1 MDEQYLNQ
9 KIIPI
14 TLMLTISFGGLWGLS
29 LLGLNIPILRQVVGF
44 IFITFVPGILILKIF
59 NLYNLGTI
67 KTLLMSVGL
76 SLAFLMF
83 IGAIANIFL
92 PILGIN
98 KPISSSPI
106 ISCVGISTVAL
117 IVIAYL
123 RNRRFIPPSNRS
135 AGHEKPHFSLNVLL
149 FLILLPIL
157 AVLGAIVVNSQR
169 NNSVLLVLIL
179 IVTIIPISV
188 AINKFIPRDMLPFAI
203 LSISLT
209 LLLHEAM
216 ISHYLTGWDV
226 HAEYYYQGL
235 VIVNG
240 HWMWSIPNNLN
251 AMLSITVL
259 CPIYSFILKIDSMWV
274 LKIIYPLLFSLVPL
288 ILYEVYKEYWG
299 PKRAFFASFLFVSM
313 VIFFTEMISLGRQE
327 IAEIFFSLLILLIV
341 DRNIRPIPKLIL
353 TIVYIMSLVVSHYG
367 LTYISIALFFMAWLL
382 ILLSKIRILRNWY
395 DMLTRKMCHNL
406 IPLQTN
412 ESRRVPQPFLLNGY
426 LLIFFIAFTLVWYN
440 LIASGAPFN
449 TIVNIGRSIY
459 SNLIDFVSMHAR
471 EPLISTALGLDWGQA
486 STLGKVFRVIQY
498 CIELSIVIYLF
509 NLILRYRVSKVK
521 VQYRVLALA
530 SGLMLLICVVIPY
543 FSSYLNATRFF
554 QIGLILLSPI
564 CISGLEDSFKIIICG
579 LKHISRKVG
588 QNVIKPAFLYL
599 FILIILI
606 PYYLFNTGFIFEV
619 SKSSYIAEQIPSSMA
634 LSNTRVDFT
643 DYNLD
648 EAIAA
653 QWLLQHSNDQ
663 TRVYG
668 DIYSQLALGDYLYT
682 RVDTLPDDL
691 NQMSDT
697 NYIFLRSWNIQNNQR
712 VLSSGKEVGISDTS
726 KLVELIK
733 NEFLVYNNGHNQIIA
748 P

>member
-1 MDEQYLNQ
+1 
-9 KIIPI
+9 
-14 TLMLTISFGGLWGLS
+14 
-29 LLGLNIPILRQVVGF
+29 
-44 IFITFVPGILILKIF
+44 
-59 NLYNLGTI
+59 
-67 KTLLMSVGL
+67 
-76 SLAFLMF
+76 
-83 IGAIANIFL
+83 
-92 PILGIN
+92 
-98 KPISSSPI
+98 
-106 ISCVGISTVAL
+106 
-117 IVIAYL
+117 
-123 RNRRFIPPSNRS
+123 
-135 AGHEKPHFSLNVLL
+135 
-149 FLILLPIL
+149 
-157 AVLGAIVVNSQR
+157 
-169 NNSVLLVLIL
+169 
-179 IVTIIPISV
+179 
-188 AINKFIPRDMLPFAI
+188 
-203 LSISLT
+203 
-209 LLLHEAM
+209 
-216 ISHYLTGWDV
+216 
-226 HAEYYYQGL
+226 
-235 VIVNG
+235 
-240 HWMWSIPNNLN
+240 
-251 AMLSITVL
+251 
-259 CPIYSFILKIDSMWV
+259 
-274 LKIIYPLLFSLVPL
+274 
-288 ILYEVYKEYWG
+288 
-299 PKRAFFASFLFVSM
+299 
-313 VIFFTEMISLGRQE
+313 
-327 IAEIFFSLLILLIV
+327 
-341 DRNIRPIPKLIL
+341 
-353 TIVYIMSLVVSHYG
+353 
-367 LTYISIALFFMAWLL
+367 
-382 ILLSKIRILRNWY
+382 
-395 DMLTRKMCHNL
+395 
-406 IPLQTN
+406 
-412 ESRRVPQPFLLNGY
+412 
-426 LLIFFIAFTLVWYN
+426 
-440 LIASGAPFN
+440 
-449 TIVNIGRSIY
+449 
-459 SNLIDFVSMHAR
+459 
-471 EPLISTALGLDWGQA
+471 
-486 STLGKVFRVIQY
+486 
-498 CIELSIVIYLF
+498 
-509 NLILRYRVSKVK
+509 